1 LTQVITHF
9 VIAAVLLFSAAGH
22 FGRFHKY
29 LELASHFRV
38 QYLIASIVCLS
49 VCLMLRDWGGAIGA
63 AVSGIINFVAIVPW
77 YARKR
82 SSNDGASGRRLKIV
96 FANVY
101 RVNKRR
107 EAFIAFALRHQP
119 DILIAQEVDAVWSD
133 ALRPLH
139 DHYPFFEVLS
149 RGGGSGMALFS
160 RLAFERLDIV
170 LPEGDGRPG
179 ILVKLNVGGSIV
191 SLLSVHPR
199 APIRRG
205 HLERRNKMLEA
216 AASCLQSLPAP
227 KICVGDLNTSLWSPY
242 YRSFAKQTQL
252 TNVRKGF
259 GLLPSWPTFLFF
271 RWLMIPID
279 HCLVSDDI
287 RVIQAR
293 TGEPIGSDHLP
304 LVVEIEILKPAPHFP
319 EGASNK
325 ESGCA

>member
-1 LTQVITHF
+1 MELERDLALIITRF
-9 VIAAVLLFSAAGH
+9 VIVAVLLFSTAGY

-38 QYLIASIVCLS
+38 QYLLASIVGLS
-49 VCLMLRDWGGAIGA
+49 VCLMVRDWGWAIGA
-63 AVSGIINFVAIVPW
+63 AVSAAINLVAIAPW
-77 YARKR
+77 YTGKR
-82 SSNDGASGRRLKIV
+82 SSNNEAAGHRLKLV

-107 EAFIAFALRHQP
+107 EAFVAFALRHQP
-119 DILIAQEVDAVWSD
+119 DIVIAQEVDAVWD
-133 ALRPLH
+133 KALRPLQEQ
-139 DHYPFFEVLS
+139 YPYFEVLP
-149 RGGGSGMALFS
+149 RGGGSGIALFS

-170 LPEGDGRPG
+170 LPEGEGRPG
-179 ILVKLNVGGSIV
+179 ILVKMNVGGSTV

-216 AASCLQSLPAP
+216 ATSYLQSLPAP

-242 YRSFAKQTQL
+242 YRSFADQTKL
-252 TNVRKGF
+252 VNVRKGF

-304 LVVEIEILKPAPHFP
+304 LIVEIEIPPR
-319 EGASNK
+319 S
-325 ESGCA
+325 

>member
-9 VIAAVLLFSAAGH
+9 AIVAVLLFSAAGY

-29 LELASHFRV
+29 PELASHFRV
-38 QYLIASIVCLS
+38 QYLLASIICLS
-49 VCLMLRDWGGAIGA
+49 VCLMLQDWGWAIGA
-63 AVSGIINFVAIVPW
+63 TVSASINLFAIAPW
-77 YARKR
+77 YTGKR
-82 SSNDGASGRRLKIV
+82 SSNDGVAGHRLKLV

-107 EAFIAFALRHQP
+107 EAFIAFVLRHQP
-119 DILIAQEVDAVWSD
+119 DIAIAQEVDAVWSD

-139 DHYPFFEVLS
+139 DQYPFFEVLP

-160 RLAFERLDIV
+160 RLPFERLDIV
-170 LPEGDGRPG
+170 LPEGEKRPG
-179 ILVKLNVGGSIV
+179 ILVRLNVGGSTV
-191 SLLSVHPR
+191 SLLSIHPR

-205 HLERRNKMLEA
+205 YFERRNEMLAA
-216 AASCLQSLPAP
+216 AASHLQSLPAP

-242 YRSFAKQTQL
+242 YRSFAKQTKL
-252 TNVRKGF
+252 VNVRQGF

-304 LVVEIEILKPAPHFP
+304 LVVEIEIPLST
-319 EGASNK
+319 GQ
-325 ESGCA
+325 

>member
-1 LTQVITHF
+1 MAPIIIHF
-9 VIAAVLLFSAAGH
+9 VIAAALLFSVAGY

-38 QYLIASIVCLS
+38 QYLLASIVCLS
-49 VCLMLRDWGGAIGA
+49 VCLMLQDWGWAIGA
-63 AVSGIINFVAIVPW
+63 AVSVTINLVAIAPW
-77 YARKR
+77 YTGKR
-82 SSNDGASGRRLKIV
+82 SSNNGITGHRLKIV

-107 EAFIAFALRHQP
+107 EAFVAFALRHQP
-119 DILIAQEVDAVWSD
+119 DIVIAQEVDAVWSD

-139 DHYPFFEVLS
+139 DHYPFFEVLP
-149 RGGGSGMALFS
+149 RGGGSGMAIFS
-160 RLAFERLDIV
+160 RLAFERLEIV
-170 LPEGDGRPG
+170 LPEGEKRPG
-179 ILVKLNVGGSIV
+179 ILVRLNVGGSTI
-191 SLLSVHPR
+191 SLLSIHPR

-205 HLERRNKMLEA
+205 HLERRNKMLAA
-216 AASCLQSLPAP
+216 AASHLQSLPAP

-242 YRSFAKQTQL
+242 YQSFAKQTNL
-252 TNVRKGF
+252 VNVRKGF

-279 HCLVSDDI
+279 HCLVSEDI

-304 LVVEIEILKPAPHFP
+304 LVIEIEIPLST
-319 EGASNK
+319 GL
-325 ESGCA
+325 

>member
-1 LTQVITHF
+1 LAQVITHF
-9 VIAAVLLFSAAGH
+9 VIGAVLLFSAAGY

-38 QYLIASIVCLS
+38 QYLLASIVCLS
-49 VCLMLRDWGGAIGA
+49 VCLILRDWGWAIGA
-63 AVSGIINFVAIVPW
+63 AVSASINLAVIAPW
-77 YARKR
+77 YAGKQ
-82 SSNDGASGRRLKIV
+82 SSNDGVAGHRLKIV

-107 EAFIAFALRHQP
+107 EAFVAFALRHQP
-119 DILIAQEVDAVWSD
+119 DIVIAQEVDAVWGD
-133 ALRPLH
+133 ALRSLH
-139 DHYPFFEVLS
+139 NQYPFFEVLT
-149 RGGGSGMALFS
+149 RGGGSGMAFFS
-160 RLAFERLDIV
+160 RLAFERLEIV
-170 LPEGDGRPG
+170 LPEGEARPG
-179 ILVKLNVGGSIV
+179 ILIRLNVGSSVV

-205 HLERRNKMLEA
+205 YFERRNEMLA
-216 AASCLQSLPAP
+216 ATASHLQSLPAP

-242 YRSFAKQTQL
+242 YRSFARQTKL
-252 TNVRKGF
+252 VNVRKGF

-287 RVIQAR
+287 RVIRAR

-304 LVVEIEILKPAPHFP
+304 LVVEIEIP
-319 EGASNK
+319 
-325 ESGCA
+325 